1 MPNWLKELLDAKK
14 LDKDIAETISQKLSN
29 LENEVKEY
37 KTKFEDTQKT
47 LNEVTKSKE
56 KFENELANLDEKIK
70 KAKEEGKS
78 ELVSELEKER
88 SEKQSL
94 MEKLQTLETKNKE
107 LTINTELS
115 KVLDNVGV
123 IDKEVVGLVLK
134 NFVDINEEGKVI
146 FKNGDE
152 ILDLDVGTNKFLEN
166 KPHLL
171 RANGQAGSGANANNP
186 SGATKK
192 RSEMNVA
199 EKAQF
204 IASNGRDAYENLPN

>member
-56 KFENELANLDEKIK
+56 KFESELANLDEKIK
-70 KAKEEGKS
+70 RAKEEGKS

-88 SEKQSL
+88 NEKQSL
-94 MEKLQTLETKNKE
+94 MEKLQTLESKNKE

-115 KVLDNVGV
+115 KVLENVGV
-123 IDKEVVGLVLK
+123 IDKEVAELALK
-134 NFVDINEEGKVI
+134 NFVDVNEDGKVI

-152 ILDLDVGTNKFLEN
+152 IVDLDIGAKKFFEN

-171 RANGQAGSGANANNP
+171 QANGQAGSGANANNP

-204 IASNGRDAYENLPN
+204 IASNGRDAYENLQN